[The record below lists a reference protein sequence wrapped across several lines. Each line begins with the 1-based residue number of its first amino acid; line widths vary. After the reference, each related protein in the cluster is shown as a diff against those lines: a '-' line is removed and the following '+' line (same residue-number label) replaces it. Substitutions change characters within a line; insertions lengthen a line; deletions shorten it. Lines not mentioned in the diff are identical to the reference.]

1 MKKIFFIAFVLTPLL
16 IHSQGL
22 IRSSKASELVRQNP
36 RVQKTRS
43 LNIPS
48 NYSLEKYTPH
58 VFDQGQSDM
67 CAAYSLALA
76 RTIVYARNNKLTNK
90 NLISAEAYSPYYIYS
105 KYKNSAAED
114 FEGGLTMYFNKLNEF
129 GYAKMKELE
138 YPHYYPFTETQLWDY
153 SVPSYINLDLEYIK
167 SEKFDQIN
175 SIYVDD
181 VTTDEGIKE
190 LTDLIKSEIVSERP
204 VIFGMNLFKSFY
216 ESKDY
221 WNGGEEVNCDELILV
236 ENEQDYCYAL
246 NTNPSGKCDE
256 HKPEEEYYDGHSMT
270 LIAFDDEKYG
280 GSFLIQNSWGQ
291 QAHDNGKVWIPYYTF
306 AYLAKNIQSLDKG
319 PKTVFD
325 KPYKYSF
332 NYSDNEINPKTRDF
346 SEDLD
351 INWFLFTMLTIEN
364 HNEKDAKKNGL
375 ILPNKLKISGQ
386 LENNLLEGYG
396 EINLNN
402 KFKYEGNFVGG
413 YFDGNGE
420 LIKYDNWGDIISKRL
435 GKFSKGKF
443 MEGNVEESINQKW
456 LNSLVQGYKIIGN
469 MKNGVYSGFG
479 RLEHNIHDGTF
490 EGYFENNYPVKGY
503 EKISGSYEYEGEFYE
518 FIPHGKGKRVFYNG
532 IIQEGQF
539 EFGEYI
545 E

>member
-22 IRSSKASELVRQNP
+22 IRSSKASELVRENP

-58 VFDQGQSDM
+58 VFNQGQSKM
-67 CAAYSLALA
+67 CTAYSLALA

-129 GYAKMKELE
+129 GYAKMKEVE

-181 VTTDEGIKE
+181 VTTEEGRKE

-204 VIFGMNLFKSFY
+204 VIFGMNIFKSFN
-216 ESKDY
+216 ESEDY
-221 WNGGEEVNCDELILV
+221 WDPGEEVYCDELILV
-236 ENEQDYCYAL
+236 ENEQDYCHAS

-256 HKPEEEYYDGHSMT
+256 HKPEEYYEGHSMT

-291 QAHDNGKVWIPYYTF
+291 EAHNNGKVWIPYVTF
-306 AYLAKNIQSLDKG
+306 AYLAVDIQSLDKA
-319 PKTVFD
+319 PKTIFD
-325 KPYKYSF
+325 EPFEYSF
-332 NYSDNEINPKTRDF
+332 NYSTNEINPKTRDF
-346 SEDLD
+346 SKDLD

-364 HNEKDAKKNGL
+364 HNKKDAQKNKL

-386 LENNLLEGYG
+386 LEDNLLEGYG

-402 KFKYEGNFVGG
+402 KFKYNGIFSGG

-420 LIKYDNWGDIISKRL
+420 LKKYDNWGDLISKRV
-435 GKFSKGKF
+435 GIFSKGKF
-443 MEGNVEESINQKW
+443 MDGDVDEDIKQRRLRNMD
-456 LNSLVQGYKIIGN
+456 GYKIIGK
-469 MKNGVYSGFG
+469 MKNGVYYGFG
-479 RLEHNIHDGTF
+479 RLEHNQWDDTF
-490 EGYFENNYPVKGY
+490 EGYFENNYPVNGY
-503 EKISGSYEYEGEFYE
+503 EKVTGTYEYEGEF
-518 FIPHGKGKRVFYNG
+518 FNFLPHGKGKRVWSDG
-532 IIQEGQF
+532 EIEEGKF
-539 EFGEYI
+539 EYGSFI